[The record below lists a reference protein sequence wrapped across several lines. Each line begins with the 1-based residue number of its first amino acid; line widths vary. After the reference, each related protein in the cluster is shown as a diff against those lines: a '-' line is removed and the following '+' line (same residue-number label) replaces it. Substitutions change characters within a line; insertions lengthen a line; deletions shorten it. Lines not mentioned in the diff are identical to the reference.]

1 MPQWVSPT
9 RTQLDN
15 AYEVDGSTIM
25 GADSDER
32 GESICMIALRV
43 ALVMTVFVF
52 DSRFTG
58 VPRASTCS
66 PRPFRPNLSG
76 LMGNTVDDLCLAI
89 AKLATQIEHASGIT
103 IGSILRADTF
113 MDVNEY
119 KGPKGSWGSLNDLAT
134 AYPGPVQRAVLD
146 AVSNS
151 HFTTSAKH
159 HNTHRRSR
167 GTSSPPRASRRRTS
181 SSSCPSAAWPSATST
196 RWSPPSTR
204 SSPESRARVVSPR
217 SIPCVMTYEFRN
229 LH

>member
-1 MPQWVSPT
+1 
-9 RTQLDN
+9 
-15 AYEVDGSTIM
+15 
-25 GADSDER
+25 
-32 GESICMIALRV
+32 
-43 ALVMTVFVF
+43 
-52 DSRFTG
+52 
-58 VPRASTCS
+58 
-66 PRPFRPNLSG
+66 
-76 LMGNTVDDLCLAI
+76 MGNTVDDLCLAI
-89 AKLATQIEHASGIT
+89 ARLATRIEHASGVT

-119 KGPKGSWGSLNDLAT
+119 KGPGRSWGSLNDRT
-134 AYPGPVQRAVLD
+134 TNYPGRVQRAVLD